1 MTNKIVI
8 FLICISFGC
17 ILSAQTI
24 AGHLSLLPNQPIKL
38 EGFHGLKSY
47 IISENTSDST
57 GNFTLKYSKSDH
69 GMGILTST
77 DGKAYYVLLTDE
89 DVQIK
94 GQALSMPETLQFTKG
109 RNNQLFEQYAQEH
122 ALRERAIS
130 AWLYLEKMYT
140 IDSMFSNQQKTLKAI
155 TAEKKRIKD
164 EDSLFLARLPKDS
177 YVKWFL
183 PTRKLLSSVSVVAQF
198 RPEEIPATI
207 AAFRAMDYTDARLY
221 KSGFLKDAIEGHFW
235 LIENSG
241 RPLDTVFVEMKQSID
256 AMMVHLTKDNKILNE
271 VTEHLFNLLERH
283 SLFRASEYLALKV
296 LNETSCTIDSDLAKQ
311 LESYRAMKVGN
322 LAPDINFG
330 SDLVAPEYT
339 SDLPKKLSDINRK
352 YTVIVFGASW
362 CPKCTE
368 ELPEI
373 SKLYSKWKE
382 HGMEVVYISLDED
395 KKMFDTFVKDFLFIS
410 TCDYKKWKGDIVQ
423 DYYVFATPTMFLL
436 DSNRQIILRPNSVKQ
451 VDAWVDWV
459 LDQGNK

>member
-1 MTNKIVI
+1 
-8 FLICISFGC
+8 
-17 ILSAQTI
+17 
-24 AGHLSLLPNQPIKL
+24 
-38 EGFHGLKSY
+38 
-47 IISENTSDST
+47 
-57 GNFTLKYSKSDH
+57 
-69 GMGILTST
+69 MGILTST

-89 DVQIK
+89 DLQIK
-94 GQALSMPETLQFTKG
+94 GQALSIPETLQFTKG
-109 RNNQLFEQYAQEH
+109 RENQLFEQYAREL
-122 ALRERAIS
+122 ALRERALS

-140 IDSMFSNQQKTLKAI
+140 IDSMFSNQQKILKAI

-164 EDSLFLARLPKDS
+164 EDSLFLARLPTDS

-283 SLFRASEYLALKV
+283 SLFRASEYLSLKV
-296 LNETSCTIDSDLAKQ
+296 LKQTSCTIDSDLAKQ

-330 SDLVAPEYT
+330 SDLVAPGYF

-436 DSNRQIILRPNSVKQ
+436 DNKREILLRPKSVKQ
-451 VDAWVDWV
+451 VEAWVDWV
-459 LDQGNK
+459 LVQGNK